1 MPEPSADD
9 RPCRTCGRPR
19 GPNIAEGTRCARC
32 GVRHALMVWLAA
44 AFAAG
49 EWTLFYGGGF
59 ADAATAAAVTFA
71 CFVPAVVGAVFV
83 HELCHALAG
92 RLLGQTVSRVLV
104 GEGRAIVRIGR
115 DPEFVFGS
123 VLLGNGLTTAM
134 DLRLDAYRTR
144 MTAMLLSAP
153 ILSLAVGAIA
163 WTMSSDWALPIRV
176 AARLFALSNLALGL
190 ITLVPVPTFSGR
202 IWSDL
207 AAARYL
213 WRATDT
219 EVVEHLLL
227 SAQDRLA
234 ILVERQENVAA
245 VATARAALAVAPE
258 TPLAHSLLAF
268 TLLQTGQPDEA
279 GRVARAALSGMID
292 DESRV
297 YLTRL
302 ANEAERRANSVHQHE

>member
-1 MPEPSADD
+1 MDAAAADAQ
-9 RPCRTCGRPR
+9 PCRTCGRPR

-49 EWTLFYGGGF
+49 DWTLYYGGRFG
-59 ADAATAAAVTFA
+59 DALTAAVVTFA

-104 GEGRAIVRIGR
+104 GEGRAIVRVGR
-115 DPEFVFGS
+115 NPEFVFGS
-123 VLLGNGLTTAM
+123 VLVGNGLTTAM

-144 MTAMLLSAP
+144 MSAMLLSAP

-163 WTMSSDWALPIRV
+163 WTMSADWAFPLRV
-176 AARLFALSNLALGL
+176 AARLFALGNLALGL

-219 EVVEHLLL
+219 EVVEHMLL

-234 ILVERQENVAA
+234 ILLERRENAAA
-245 VATARAALAVAPE
+245 VATARAALSVAPE

-268 TLLQTGQPDEA
+268 TLLHTGRLDESR
-279 GRVARAALSGMID
+279 RVARAALNGMID
-292 DESRV
+292 DESRA

-302 ANEAERRANSVHQHE
+302 ADEAERRANSGHQHE

>member
-32 GVRHALMVWLAA
+32 GQRHALILWAGA

-49 EWTLFYGGGF
+49 EWSLFYSGRLT
-59 ADAATAAAVTFA
+59 DALVAGTTTLVG
-71 CFVPAVVGAVFV
+71 FVPAFVGAVLV
-83 HELCHALAG
+83 RELCHAAVA
-92 RLLGQTVSRVLV
+92 RCLGATVTRVLV
-104 GEGRAIVRIGR
+104 GEGHALARIGR
-115 DPEFVFGS
+115 DPELVFGS

-144 MTAMLLSAP
+144 MTAILLSAP

-163 WTMSSDWALPIRV
+163 WTMSEDWALPIRV
-176 AARLFALSNLALGL
+176 AARLFALGNLALGL
-190 ITLVPVPTFSGR
+190 ITLVPVPTFRGR

-213 WRATDT
+213 WHATDA
-219 EVVEHLLL
+219 EVVEHMLL

-234 ILVERQENVAA
+234 ILVDRRENAAA
-245 VATARAALAVAPE
+245 VATARAALSVAPE
-258 TPLAHSLLAF
+258 APLAHSLLAF
-268 TLLQTGQPDEA
+268 TLLQTGQTDEA
-279 GRVARAALSGMID
+279 GRVARAALDGMID
-292 DESRV
+292 DESRA

-302 ANEAERRANSVHQHE
+302 ADEAERSANSGHQHE